1 VTTLVCALVGVQG
14 NAFAVD
20 VDENKFVDH
29 LKDAI
34 KTKNENT
41 IMCDA
46 RELQLF
52 LARKGDNTWLE
63 SSTED
68 VKKLKKGEKTDLI
81 EALTREENALDGEC
95 GLEEVLDGMPRL
107 KTKQIHV
114 LVVVPQQE
122 QVQVQPSLWL
132 VSGSVENAL
141 NTKGVRSR
149 LYRLAGSYL
158 GCYDPEHRI
167 GDQIQALW
175 YDGTA
180 LRVHVLFTESMY
192 LIAFESWCEF
202 GVLLLYEGRDALLFE
217 NALQEERMT
226 PVSPLNGQVLT
237 VKVST
242 VSRDAGGLQRIFT
255 GDYAPQE
262 TESPQD
268 TMSFLSATT
277 SVVDVLTDEFKYQRI
292 ENETWFGP
300 LGKAQSCHLMSRE
313 HCRKY
318 ATYHKY
324 DNDKSNRLALSAEMH
339 GWYDALTV
347 SVPVMNIRVESV
359 SSGPALNDRFEV
371 SVWIRAIW
379 VGLC

>member
-1 VTTLVCALVGVQG
+1 MVTTLVCALVGVQG

-52 LARKGDNTWLE
+52 LAREGDGKWL
-63 SSTED
+63 D
-68 VKKLKKGEKTDLI
+68 AAD
-81 EALTREENALDGEC
+81 ALTLDGNGHPGGFEKMDPTLWIKN
-95 GLEEVLDGMPRL
+95 GRYFGSNFEPNEGE
-107 KTKQIHV
+107 IHV